1 MKVIVSALLLLI
13 VIEPSA
19 HFAQVHEL
27 PTAANMKVLG
37 LVGGTSW
44 HSTVEYYRYINQE
57 VNDLYGSNT
66 NPPLVLYNLNQNEI
80 HALQLSGRWDRI
92 TDILSEA
99 AMKLRAAGAQ
109 AVMFCANTPHKVY
122 AAALWPS
129 SSPRARFD
137 TSGCPR
143 PAPRRSAAH
152 TPSTPSPPCRRS
164 TLCGPATR
172 RPSCYRCCAS

>member
-1 MKVIVSALLLLI
+1 MKAIISALLLLI
-13 VIEPSA
+13 VIVPSVL
-19 HFAQVHEL
+19 FAQVHEL

-80 HALQLSGRWDRI
+80 HALQLSGRRDQI
-92 TDILSEA
+92 TDILSDA

-109 AVMFCANTPHKVY
+109 AVMFCPNI
-122 AAALWPS
+122 
-129 SSPRARFD
+129 PRTR
-137 TSGCPR
+137 
-143 PAPRRSAAH
+143 
-152 TPSTPSPPCRRS
+152 STPTCRGGPEFRSSTSPMPRGLRF
-164 TLCGPATR
+164 TR
-172 RPSCYRCCAS
+172 LK

>member
-1 MKVIVSALLLLI
+1 MRAIVSALLLLMVI
-13 VIEPSA
+13 VPSA
-19 HFAQVHEL
+19 LFAQVHEL

-80 HALQLSGRWDRI
+80 HALQLSGRWDQI

-99 AMKLRAAGAQ
+99 AMKLRAAGEEERCPTVPPA
-109 AVMFCANTPHKVY
+109 AGSPFTVTRTGFFSGFLTETCTCTDEETPPSRPGIKFFVV
-122 AAALWPS
+122 AALVVAGIVYLVFWPS
-129 SSPRARFD
+129 IK
-137 TSGCPR
+137 
-143 PAPRRSAAH
+143 
-152 TPSTPSPPCRRS
+152 
-164 TLCGPATR
+164 
-172 RPSCYRCCAS
+172 ASLGF